1 MLRKRILVIEEQKEI
16 FPIIEELFEDKI
28 LYKNMYSDT
37 NYENVRVGM
46 AEIPDIIIIN
56 DEKHID
62 IYKQIVGNETGFMIP
77 VIGISPSAKNVDVLQ
92 SIAAGIN
99 LYIVKPVD
107 KNFLHYTIKNFINL
121 IYNNRTIS
129 PLTKLPGNIQITNEL
144 QRRTIKRQGFYVLY
158 VDLDNFKAYNDT
170 YGFLK
175 GDQVIKLAADIIV
188 ESVLK
193 HGQKGDFVGHIRWR

>member
-16 FPIIEELFEDKI
+16 FPIIEELFDDKI
-28 LYKNMYSDT
+28 VYNNMYSNT
-37 NYENVRVGM
+37 NYENIRLGM
-46 AEIPDIIIIN
+46 VEIPDIIIIN

-62 IYKQIVGNETGFMIP
+62 IYKQIVGNEIGFMIP
-77 VIGISPSAKNVDVLQ
+77 VIGISPSAKNVDILQ
-92 SIAAGIN
+92 SIAVGIN

-107 KNFLHYTIKNFINL
+107 KKFLHYTIKNFINL

-158 VDLDNFKAYNDT
+158 IDLDNFKAYNDT

-193 HGQKGDFVGHIRWR
+193 YGQKGDFVGHIRWR